1 MDGCLKGYCK
11 FVEKIEKERNEIRTK
26 YYSKNIFQMLFRKS
40 YKKMLDNYD
49 DLLIHCYEFIGKQI
63 EED

>member
-1 MDGCLKGYCK
+1 MDECLRGYCK